1 MEDATTNTRE
11 LYREFLLAHIKRNY
25 ILELKLLKQ
34 RAILHN
40 NWRELMKLTGDYRG
54 LVK

>member
-1 MEDATTNTRE
+1 MEDTRTKTRE

-25 ILELKLLKQ
+25 ILELKLLQ
-34 RAILHN
+34 ERTILHN
-40 NWRELMKLTGDYRG
+40 NWRKLMKLSGDYRG

>member
-1 MEDATTNTRE
+1 MEDTTTNTGE
-11 LYREFLLAHIKRNY
+11 LQEFLLAHIKRNY